1 MKSKIR
7 MSLVREN
14 IITVTCSYGYR
25 LVCVDDKSNKP
36 FKSYLGEDAVYSFM
50 NSIIE
55 ETKYCSGVMK
65 KYSNEELLMTK
76 KDIVDRLR
84 IS

>member
-1 MKSKIR
+1 
-7 MSLVREN
+7 
-14 IITVTCSYGYR
+14 
-25 LVCVDDKSNKP
+25 
-36 FKSYLGEDAVYSFM
+36 M